1 MEIMKKVFSTLVLAA
16 LFFSACRYEEPSFS
30 LHSPEYRIIGYWAL
44 QNVYKN
50 EVAIDSD
57 ELYANVPG
65 NYYAFFYDGPF
76 AVTAYIDGVL
86 TESVKGTW
94 QFLNNYKQLDID
106 FVLKNHHYEYTADI
120 IKLSMREM
128 KYEYEDEDGN
138 IWRLEFYSRS
148 HTTN

>member
-1 MEIMKKVFSTLVLAA
+1 MKKIFPVLILAA
-16 LFFSACRYEEPSFS
+16 LFLNACRYEEPVFS
-30 LHSPEYRIIGYWAL
+30 LHSPEYRLIGYWSL
-44 QNVYKN
+44 QTIYKN
-50 EVAIDSD
+50 DVIIDSV
-57 ELYANVPG
+57 ELHANAVG

-86 TESVKGTW
+86 TESVKGSW
-94 QFLNNYKQLDID
+94 SFQNNYKQLNLD
-106 FVLKNHHYEYTADI
+106 FVLKNHHYVYTADI
-120 IKLSMREM
+120 IKLSMREL

>member
-1 MEIMKKVFSTLVLAA
+1 MKKIFPILLLAVIF
-16 LFFSACRYEEPSFS
+16 LNACRYEEPSFS
-30 LHSPEYRIIGYWAL
+30 LHSPEYRIIGYWSL
-44 QNVYKN
+44 QSVFKN
-50 EVAIDSD
+50 EVAIDSV
-57 ELYANVPG
+57 ELYANAVG

-76 AVTAYIDGVL
+76 AVTAYINSVL
-86 TESVKGTW
+86 TESVKGSW
-94 QFLNNYKQLDID
+94 GFQNNYKQLNLD
-106 FVLKNHHYEYTADI
+106 FVLKNHHYVYTADI